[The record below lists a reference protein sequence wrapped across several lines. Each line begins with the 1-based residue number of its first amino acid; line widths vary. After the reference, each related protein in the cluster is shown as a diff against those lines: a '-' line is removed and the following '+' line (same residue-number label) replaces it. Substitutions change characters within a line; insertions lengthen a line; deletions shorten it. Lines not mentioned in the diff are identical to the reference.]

1 MPHLAIRK
9 EIANLNH
16 RDVNV
21 SETESKT
28 VAQSPPDRPT
38 LASPPAPASWTSRIE
53 SVLLRQ
59 LLLVGALCV
68 LVMIGMFLTNVSHL
82 RARFYWSAMFP
93 IFGIASL
100 SHELLGPSRRE
111 GPVWKRILRQMLHW
125 LGPIVA
131 VRIIFLQLERGQMD
145 ADAVALVTL
154 VILAVTCFMAGVY
167 IDRSFYWVSAVLA
180 LAAVVGTEVEA
191 YFWMLVAIA
200 IVAIAVTVF
209 AAIALRRR
217 ATELAH
223 ASG

>member
-1 MPHLAIRK
+1 MS
-9 EIANLNH
+9 
-16 RDVNV
+16 V
-21 SETESKT
+21 SDTESKT

-38 LASPPAPASWTSRIE
+38 IASPPAPASWTSRIE

-59 LLLVGALCV
+59 LLIVGDLCV
-68 LVMIGMFLTNVSHL
+68 LVMIGMFLTNVNHL

-93 IFGIASL
+93 IFGVASL
-100 SHELLGPSRRE
+100 WHELLGSGRHE
-111 GPVWKRILRQMLHW
+111 GPLWKRILRQMLHW

-154 VILAVTCFMAGVY
+154 VILAVTCFMAGVHL
-167 IDRSFYWVSAVLA
+167 DSSFYWVSAVLA

-191 YFWMLVAIA
+191 YFWMLLAIA
-200 IVAIAVTVF
+200 IVAIALTAF

-217 ATELAH
+217 TTELAH